1 MKIYKTA
8 QHLDEGLEAALNT
21 EKTIGFVPTMGALHE
36 GHLSLVQKAREDG
49 NIVVCSIFVN
59 PTQFNNADD
68 LAKYPRS
75 IEADINLL
83 EQAGCEVLFLPEV
96 GEIYPEG
103 YEAPKYELG
112 TLETVLEG
120 AFRPGHFQGVCQVVD
135 RLLQIVRPHKMYIGQ
150 KDYQQCLVLSKLVEI
165 TNSAAEVVIFP
176 TIREADGLAMS
187 SRNRRLKSR
196 ARKKAPLIYKALTE
210 VSSKKGEPLAEVL
223 ANASMKLSDNNFLVD
238 YLEVADAETLE
249 VLTDWSNRK
258 MVVLAAAI
266 IDDVRLIDNLL
277 L

>member
-8 QHLDEGLEAALNT
+8 QPLDEGLEAALNT

-103 YEAPKYELG
+103 
-112 TLETVLEG
+112 
-120 AFRPGHFQGVCQVVD
+120 
-135 RLLQIVRPHKMYIGQ
+135 
-150 KDYQQCLVLSKLVEI
+150 
-165 TNSAAEVVIFP
+165 
-176 TIREADGLAMS
+176 
-187 SRNRRLKSR
+187 
-196 ARKKAPLIYKALTE
+196 
-210 VSSKKGEPLAEVL
+210 
-223 ANASMKLSDNNFLVD
+223 
-238 YLEVADAETLE
+238 
-249 VLTDWSNRK
+249 
-258 MVVLAAAI
+258 
-266 IDDVRLIDNLL
+266 
-277 L
+277 